1 MQQCHYTFKTTIQLK
16 QKPKVIRTQTHT
28 FLRIDLQ
35 AKMEQY
41 IKTLTHTH
49 TSRKMKHCE

>member
-1 MQQCHYTFKTTIQLK
+1 MQQCHYTLKTTIQLK

-49 TSRKMKHCE
+49 TQVVK